1 MKEFEVFFST
11 KVYYEEIN
19 FGLLTYYK
27 INKYRYCKKLESSHY
42 F

>member
-11 KVYYEEIN
+11 KVNYEEIN

-27 INKYRYCKKLESSHY
+27 VINTDIVKKL
-42 F
+42 